1 MDNERNFRHLIR
13 IICVD
18 DDYDES
24 FLFAEALQRLGI
36 RHKLY
41 IANKCEELIHL
52 LKAKPEIDVIFLDI
66 NMPGQDGKACLREV
80 KSNNEWSKIPVVILT
95 GTYNKPDADEVYSL
109 GANLYVI
116 KPVVHRDF
124 VSMMQSLFSY
134 DWQKDPKPRF
144 RKFVIEHMSDVG
156 T

>member
-1 MDNERNFRHLIR
+1 MELAGRESENDMTVLY
-13 IICVD
+13 VD
-18 DDYDES
+18 DDPDDRFFFE
-24 FLFAEALQRLGI
+24 EAIEQLKIPCRLLMADSCMAMKTI
-36 RHKLY
+36 IEDAH
-41 IANKCEELIHL
+41 
-52 LKAKPEIDVIFLDI
+52 IDIIFLDI